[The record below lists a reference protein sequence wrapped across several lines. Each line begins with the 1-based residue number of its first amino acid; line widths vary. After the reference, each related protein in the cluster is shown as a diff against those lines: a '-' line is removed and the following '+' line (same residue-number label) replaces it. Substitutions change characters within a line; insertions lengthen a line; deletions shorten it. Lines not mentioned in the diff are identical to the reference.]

1 VRMLNLYEIEL
12 VAGGWGTTGE
22 TLDGMPIDD
31 DNHITVTGRL
41 PGIPALGFSYGYG
54 GPETG
59 NSYPGDPAD
68 LGAGNAIADQRD
80 PNWFQSLID
89 NVLKPIVEGIVGRE
103 TKTQEQREQNENT
116 ITQQFIKQ
124 DYAASGSA
132 LTNGR
137 QVSTWYMKDGSTYWD
152 INGNGKPDYRTWFNS
167 DGSLWGDDGSG
178 ATLLNKPR

>member
-1 VRMLNLYEIEL
+1 MLNLYEIEL

-68 LGAGNAIADQRD
+68 LGAGNMMAANGDWPDWLKSLYKWAFNDKSAELEKKVAEKFD
-80 PNWFQSLID
+80 PLKVVSKNVWKGTLAYHMEDGTVFID
-89 NVLKPIVEGIVGRE
+89 
-103 TKTQEQREQNENT
+103 T
-116 ITQQFIKQ
+116 
-124 DYAASGSA
+124 D
-132 LTNGR
+132 
-137 QVSTWYMKDGSTYWD
+137 
-152 INGNGKPDYRTWFNS
+152 GNGTVDAHLYRDRTGLTWVDKGEGPKLTPFIDS
-167 DGSLWGDDGSG
+167 
-178 ATLLNKPR
+178 AF